1 MVLLVGL
8 GFMTLLLYLGGV
20 YKVTGGI
27 LVPYFMLFVAFEQWA
42 GAVTLFYPT
51 ELYPTPVRAVGQG
64 FATEISRV
72 GSVLG
77 VFYFPILTKQ
87 IGFIK

>member
-51 ELYPTPVRAVGQG
+51 ELYPTPVRA
-64 FATEISRV
+64 
-72 GSVLG
+72 LG
-77 VFYFPILTKQ
+77 KDLLLKLVELHQYLAYFTFQ
-87 IGFIK
+87 Y